1 MRILAW
7 PAFVNRRN
15 NPYNWL
21 LYTHMK
27 RRGVQVDEFSL
38 WHLLRGK
45 YAIWH
50 LHWPESLMNFRH
62 PTLASGC
69 AVAFLRLLDAARAR
83 GTRIVWTI
91 HNLAAHDSQ
100 QPFLERWFWRH
111 FMQRIDG
118 YICLTEGTL
127 ERARQ
132 RFPALVN
139 VPGFV
144 VPHGHYRQ
152 IYKNRCSREKARNR
166 LDISP
171 QARVILYFGQI
182 RPYKNIGVLLKAFG
196 QFLDPDAVL
205 VIAGKASS
213 PALQKEIVAAAS
225 SDPRVRL
232 WMDFIPPRR
241 VQYFFNVA
249 DLVVLPYRDV
259 LNSGSALL
267 ALSFNRAVLVPDLGA
282 MGELKT
288 QVGADWVCTYPG
300 ELNETI
306 LSSGLAWGTT
316 SQRASVAPLGA
327 YDWDE
332 IARLTL
338 NAYWQVWSGRY
349 CLPHSRDT
357 AVGLDTL

>member
-1 MRILAW
+1 
-7 PAFVNRRN
+7 
-15 NPYNWL
+15 
-21 LYTHMK
+21 
-27 RRGVQVDEFSL
+27 
-38 WHLLRGK
+38 
-45 YAIWH
+45 
-50 LHWPESLMNFRH
+50 
-62 PTLASGC
+62 
-69 AVAFLRLLDAARAR
+69 
-83 GTRIVWTI
+83 
-91 HNLAAHDSQ
+91 
-100 QPFLERWFWRH
+100 
-111 FMQRIDG
+111 
-118 YICLTEGTL
+118 
-127 ERARQ
+127 
-132 RFPALVN
+132 

>member
-27 RRGVQVDEFSL
+27 KQGVQVDEFSL

-45 YAIWH
+45 CAIWH
-50 LHWPESLMNFRH
+50 LHWPESLMNFRY
-62 PTLASGC
+62 PSLANGC

-100 QPFLERWFWRH
+100 QPFLEGWFWRH
-111 FMQRIDG
+111 FSQRIDG
-118 YICLTEGTL
+118 YICMTEGTL
-127 ERARQ
+127 DKARK
-132 RFPALVN
+132 RFPALVS
-139 VPGFV
+139 VPGFI

-152 IYKNRCSREKARNR
+152 VYKNRCSREKARKYLN
-166 LDISP
+166 ISS
-171 QARVILYFGQI
+171 QARVILYLGQI
-182 RPYKNIGVLLKAFG
+182 RPYKNIGALLKAFG
-196 QFLDPDAVL
+196 RLLDPDAVL

-213 PALQKEIVAAAS
+213 PELQKEIAAAAS
-225 SDPRVRL
+225 VDPRVRL

-241 VQYFFNVA
+241 VQYFFNAA
-249 DLVVLPYRDV
+249 DVVVLPYRNV

-288 QVGADWVCTYPG
+288 QLGAEWVYTYQG

-306 LSSGLAWGTT
+306 LGLGLAWGKY
-316 SQRASVAPLGA
+316 SQREFIAPLNA
-327 YDWDE
+327 YDWNE
-332 IARLTL
+332 IACLTL

-349 CLPHSRDT
+349 CLPHTRG
-357 AVGLDTL
+357 AAIRLDTL